1 MLNTLTPHKIL
12 QRERSSV
19 DIYMILYYVSLVF
32 LLLCMIA
39 FVIAT
44 PIDTI
49 IQSKNTGQFWNTII
63 ILGAYALT
71 FINAMVIYVLRI
83 VATRRA
89 LSAIPH
95 GYYVV
100 QTGSI
105 PWQCVKMIE
114 TELERCKGLAEQAKP
129 AEGMI
134 SHPGMMRPA
143 LSKGGRLMD
152 TPYEDVIGVSSSMI
166 ETKAA
171 ALHPSFYRPQGM
183 PLREYISFLQ
193 SYGMVPTPSI
203 ASEFVQL
210 YEKARFS
217 GELMSELEF
226 DMYMESCRKLLVSLR
241 LPTHNSIFNPNDGSN
256 LNLVAPGN
264 DTNSVLSNSFTS
276 ESLPISRTSTRG
288 GFNRIQWNPAY
299 LVPGNERD
307 AFLETLSQI
316 SQLNTQSSSNNL
328 NPQYQSDLGTDRPSF
343 SRANSALVHYPE
355 EISRVDSNSSVLY
368 HRRPSATAM
377 PYVTT
382 TTSGGVEHTTPPSF
396 YNYPGSV
403 TNHTYNG
410 NADSNGSAGGN
421 RGSIGN
427 NSISRFSSRGSFFS
441 KLRRARSSLSSIE
454 SEQGS
459 VIIRR

>member
-1 MLNTLTPHKIL
+1 MLNTLTPHKML
-12 QRERSSV
+12 QRERSSL
-19 DIYMILYYVSLVF
+19 DIYLILYYVSLVF
-32 LLLCMIA
+32 LLLCLIA

-71 FINAMVIYVLRI
+71 FITAMVIYVLRI
-83 VATRRA
+83 VATRRS
-89 LSAIPH
+89 LNAIPH

-114 TELERCKGLAEQAKP
+114 TELERCKALAEQARP
-129 AEGMI
+129 AEGII

-166 ETKAA
+166 EAKAA

-193 SYGMVPTPSI
+193 TYGMVPTPSI
-203 ASEFVQL
+203 ATEFVNL
-210 YEKARFS
+210 YERARFS

-226 DMYMESCRKLLVSLR
+226 DIYMESCRKLLVSLR
-241 LPTHNSIFNPNDGSN
+241 LPTHNSIYNANDGSN
-256 LNLVAPGN
+256 LNLVGPAN
-264 DTNSVLSNSFTS
+264 DASSVVSNSFTI
-276 ESLPISRTSTRG
+276 ESLPLSRTSTRG

-299 LVPGNERD
+299 LLPGNEPD
-307 AFLETLSQI
+307 AFLETLTQI
-316 SQLNTQSSSNNL
+316 SQLTTRSSANNL
-328 NPQYQSDLGTDRPSF
+328 DPHYSSDMGLGRPGF
-343 SRANSALVHYPE
+343 SRANSTLVHYPE
-355 EISRVDSNSSVLY
+355 GISRVNSNSSVVY
-368 HRRPSATAM
+368 HREPSTTAL

-382 TTSGGVEHTTPPSF
+382 TASDGVEHTAPSSF
-396 YNYPGSV
+396 YNYPGSI
-403 TNHTYNG
+403 TNHAYNG
-410 NADSNGSAGGN
+410 NAAFSGPAGGHHY
-421 RGSIGN
+421 GSTGN
-427 NSISRFSSRGSFFS
+427 NTLSRFSSRGSFFS
-441 KLRRARSSLSSIE
+441 RLRRAPSSIS